1 LDEDRVRERDCNKT
15 NMTDRLPHRPLA
27 VFFAA
32 LALALA
38 QFSAAAAEDA
48 AQSIARKTASMKHM
62 PGLLP
67 LDWDEVAGKL
77 YLEIPALNVDLL
89 YVDTLPYGVGSNDLG
104 LDRGQ
109 MSEPRIVRF
118 ERFGPKVL
126 LVEANERFRTSSV
139 DPAERLALRQSFP
152 ESILAAFTVVAQT
165 QADAA
170 KSGAVLVDAT
180 DFFLRDA
187 GNISESLSHSHQD
200 AYKLDSSRSAIAL
213 DATRAFPKNIEVEAI
228 LTFSTESPD
237 KSAFVRD
244 VTPDAHA
251 LTIRVRQSF
260 IELPG
265 PGFQARR
272 YDPRAGYFDMSYRDY
287 SAPLG
292 ASLDEHFIFRH
303 RLVKKD
309 PECKRACVAEQP
321 IQYYVDRGAPEP
333 IRSALVE
340 GAGWWD
346 QAFEAAGW
354 APGTFRV
361 DVMPEGADPM
371 DVRYNVIQWV
381 HRFTRGWSYGA
392 PIADPRTGEIIKGN
406 VTLGSLRGRQ
416 DYLIAEALLSPYV
429 AGRTFTAEDDPM
441 RNMVLARLRQLAAHE
456 TGHTLGLAHNFAAS
470 SFPHNPS
477 ESVSVM
483 DYPHP
488 WITLDSSGVP
498 DLSKAY
504 AVGIG
509 QWDKVAIDYGYRQFQ
524 KPSDETAEL
533 NAILAGSE
541 KLGLVY
547 ISDEDAR
554 PIGGAHPHAHLWDNG
569 TDPADELERILTIRA
584 AALARFGENAVKPGA
599 PLAQLEDTLVPLYLL
614 HRYQT
619 EAAIKEIG
627 GLDYRYQV
635 RGDGQIGPAIVKTGD
650 QRKALSAVLK
660 TLAPGFLTLPEPL
673 LRQFPPRPPGFERTR
688 ESLPSNTGLTFD
700 PVAAAECAAD
710 MTLAGL
716 FDAQRTSR
724 VAEYHARDS
733 KNPSLTELIDAVLAA
748 VRPAQTESAALPETL
763 AGLVQQAVYARAVE
777 ALLGL
782 AANAHA
788 SVEVHAIA
796 YAKLHQIRQQTG
808 AKPAIAAYLSH
819 RIEQFERDPARF
831 TPAPPIEPPPG
842 MPIGDD
848 WD

>member
-1 LDEDRVRERDCNKT
+1 
-15 NMTDRLPHRPLA
+15 
-27 VFFAA
+27 
-32 LALALA
+32 
-38 QFSAAAAEDA
+38 
-48 AQSIARKTASMKHM
+48 
-62 PGLLP
+62 
-67 LDWDEVAGKL
+67 
-77 YLEIPALNVDLL
+77 
-89 YVDTLPYGVGSNDLG
+89 
-104 LDRGQ
+104 
-109 MSEPRIVRF
+109 
-118 ERFGPKVL
+118 
-126 LVEANERFRTSSV
+126 
-139 DPAERLALRQSFP
+139 
-152 ESILAAFTVVAQT
+152 
-165 QADAA
+165 
-170 KSGAVLVDAT
+170 
-180 DFFLRDA
+180 
-187 GNISESLSHSHQD
+187 
-200 AYKLDSSRSAIAL
+200 
-213 DATRAFPKNIEVEAI
+213 
-228 LTFSTESPD
+228 
-237 KSAFVRD
+237 
-244 VTPDAHA
+244 
-251 LTIRVRQSF
+251 
-260 IELPG
+260 
-265 PGFQARR
+265 
-272 YDPRAGYFDMSYRDY
+272 
-287 SAPLG
+287 
-292 ASLDEHFIFRH
+292 
-303 RLVKKD
+303 
-309 PECKRACVAEQP
+309 
-321 IQYYVDRGAPEP
+321 
-333 IRSALVE
+333 
-340 GAGWWD
+340 
-346 QAFEAAGW
+346 
-354 APGTFRV
+354 
-361 DVMPEGADPM
+361 
-371 DVRYNVIQWV
+371 
-381 HRFTRGWSYGA
+381 
-392 PIADPRTGEIIKGN
+392 
-406 VTLGSLRGRQ
+406 
-416 DYLIAEALLSPYV
+416 
-429 AGRTFTAEDDPM
+429 M

-509 QWDKVAIDYGYRQFQ
+509 QWDKVAIDYGYRQFLE
-524 KPSDETAEL
+524 PSDETAEL

-547 ISDEDAR
+547 ISDADAR

-569 TDPADELERILTIRA
+569 TDPADELERIMTIRA
-584 AALARFGENAVKPGA
+584 AALARFGANAIRPGS
-599 PLAQLEDTLVPLYLL
+599 PVAQLEDTLVPLYLL

-635 RGDGQIGPAIVKTGD
+635 RGDGQAGPAVVKTVD

-700 PVAAAECAAD
+700 PIAAAECAAD

-724 VAEYHARDS
+724 LAEYHARDS
-733 KNPSLTELIDAVLAA
+733 KNPSFTELIDAVLAA
-748 VRPAQTESAALPETL
+748 VRPAQSDSAALPETL

-788 SVEVHAIA
+788 SVKVHAIA
-796 YAKLHQIRQQTG
+796 YAKLHEIRQQSDPKSAT
-808 AKPAIAAYLSH
+808 AMYLSH